1 MACSSC
7 SSTCNCA
14 VVAAN
19 TSITVSG
26 TGTAAN
32 PYQLS
37 TDVCASLKGLT
48 NTGRAIVF
56 ATDKVPVV
64 NGSNTCEL
72 VTITAGLN
80 GAQGPQ
86 GPQGPTGTGT
96 SGVAYASV
104 STTQATFT
112 NTATNLTGLTVTWT
126 AVAGRAYAVTAT
138 CIMNSSASGDIAS
151 LMLMAGTLQLARSTR
166 NLVNDGATIIN
177 YDFHISFQYRPT
189 LTNTTTFKLMGIRDA
204 GTGNISAPG
213 NAFGPALLQV
223 LDIGPAV

>member
-48 NTGRAIVF
+48 STGRAIVF

-86 GPQGPTGTGT
+86 GPQGSIGTGT

-112 NTATNLTGLTVTWT
+112 TTATNLTGLTVTWT
-126 AVAGRAYAVTAT
+126 AVAGRAYVVTAYV
-138 CIMNSSASGDIAS
+138 IMNSSANGDIAS
-151 LMLMAGTLQLARSTR
+151 LMLMAGTLQLARASR
-166 NLVNDGATIIN
+166 NLTTNALS
-177 YDFHISFQYRPT
+177 YDFHITYQYRPT
-189 LTNTTTFKLMGIRDA
+189 LSGTTTLKLMGIRDA
-204 GTGNISAPG
+204 GSGNISAPG
-213 NAFGPALLQV
+213 NSFAPALLQV